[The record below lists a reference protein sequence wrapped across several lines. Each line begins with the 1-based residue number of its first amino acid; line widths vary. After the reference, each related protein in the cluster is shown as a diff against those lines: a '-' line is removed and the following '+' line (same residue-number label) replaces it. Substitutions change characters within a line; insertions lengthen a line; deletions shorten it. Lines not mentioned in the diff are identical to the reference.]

1 MIRVLTV
8 LESSRTKQS
17 IHMIKMN
24 KQQIV
29 KNKSCVSSQVCH
41 EVDFVFECEGAEH
54 VYVCGD
60 FNGWQPT
67 SLRMIGDAE
76 AGLWE
81 TRLSLPCGR
90 FEYKFI
96 VDGKWMPDPHARE
109 NVPNGY
115 ASLNSVVEIAS

>member
-1 MIRVLTV
+1 
-8 LESSRTKQS
+8 
-17 IHMIKMN
+17 MIKLN
-24 KQQIV
+24 KRKIV
-29 KNKSCVSSQVCH
+29 KNKSSVKNQACR
-41 EVDFVFECEGAEH
+41 EVDFVLECDGAEH

-81 TRLSLPCGR
+81 TRLTLPFGR

-96 VDGKWMPDPHARE
+96 VDGKWMHDPHARE
-109 NVPNGY
+109 NVPNGF
-115 ASLNSVVEIAS
+115 ASLNSIVEIVS